1 VIAWEPMLNL
11 AKGDAMK
18 RGGRLV
24 TRMLEAGSRA
34 AEKVSDYYY
43 KRQDFEQA
51 LIWQKVAEWF
61 AQSKMKAR

>member
-1 VIAWEPMLNL
+1 MLNL
-11 AKGDAMK
+11 AKGDPMK

-34 AEKVSDYYY
+34 AEKVSDFYY
-43 KRQDFEQA
+43 KRQDFAQA

-61 AQSKMKAR
+61 AQRNMKIR